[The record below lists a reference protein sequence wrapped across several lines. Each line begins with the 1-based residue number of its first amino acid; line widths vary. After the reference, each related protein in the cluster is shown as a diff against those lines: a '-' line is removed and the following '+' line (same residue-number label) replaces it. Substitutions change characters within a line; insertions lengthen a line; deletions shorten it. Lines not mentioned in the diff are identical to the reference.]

1 MNIVILLLLF
11 NIFINGTFIPNINKI
26 SIKEFNNYQQ
36 ILEIQKI
43 PCYMQN
49 VRIKTFNSAFQKKK
63 YFQT

>member
-36 ILEIQKI
+36 ILEIQK
-43 PCYMQN
+43 
-49 VRIKTFNSAFQKKK
+49 NSMLYAKC
-63 YFQT
+63 